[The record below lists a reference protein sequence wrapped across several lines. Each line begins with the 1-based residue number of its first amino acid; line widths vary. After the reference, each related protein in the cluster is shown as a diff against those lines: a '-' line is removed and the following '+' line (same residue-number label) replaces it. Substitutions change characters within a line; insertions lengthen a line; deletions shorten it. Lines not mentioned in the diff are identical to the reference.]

1 MLTNQLG
8 MKVCLLNFGARI
20 SSIKLPINGQL
31 QEMVVTYSDTQD
43 YLTDEYYLGATCGP
57 IANRLS
63 KAEFVIDDNLYKV
76 FANEGDNCL
85 HGGENNF
92 SNSFWEIDR
101 ESQSDNYVK
110 FLLNLVDLENGFPG
124 NRLITVEY
132 RLNDNNQLKVFY
144 TGVTDK
150 KTPINMT
157 NHVYFSLGQA
167 SCLSLDLFLESTS
180 FIERNDNG
188 IPTGEIKN
196 TSSLGVNLEKESTIK
211 DLVANCTYPQVCHDA
226 GIDHCFVLDKSS
238 FENPKAILCSSANGV
253 KLKVYTDQPTVQVY
267 TGNYL
272 AKPFI
277 KHAGVCLECHD
288 FVDAPNQP
296 NFSDITYS
304 SSKVYQSEIIYE
316 FEIESH

>member
-1 MLTNQLG
+1 MLTNKLG

-31 QEMVVTYSDTQD
+31 EEMVVTYNDSQD
-43 YLTDEYYLGATCGP
+43 YLIDEYYLGATCGP

-63 KAEFVIDDNLYKV
+63 KAEFVIDGNSYKV
-76 FANEGDNCL
+76 SANDGDNCL

-92 SNSFWEIDR
+92 SHRFWEIDR

-110 FLLNLVDLENGFPG
+110 FLLNLVDLESGFPG

-132 RLNDNNQLKVFY
+132 MLNDNNQLNMVY

-157 NHVYFSLGQA
+157 NHVYFSLGQP
-167 SCLSLDLFLESTS
+167 SCLSLEIFLESSS
-180 FIERNDNG
+180 FLERYDNG
-188 IPTGEIKN
+188 IPTGEIN
-196 TSSLGVNLEKESTIK
+196 NLNSLGVNLNNQSTIK
-211 DLVANCTYPQVCHDA
+211 DLVDNCTYPQVCHDG
-226 GIDHCFVLDKSS
+226 GIDHCFVLDNHS
-238 FENPKAILCSSANGV
+238 FEKPKALLYSPSNGIT
-253 KLKVYTDQPTVQVY
+253 LKVYTDQPTIQVY

-272 AKPFI
+272 AEPFI

-296 NFSDITYS
+296 NFSDITYT
-304 SSKVYQSEIIYE
+304 SSKVYQSEIVYE
-316 FEIESH
+316 FEIDRH